1 MPRPSGKALDNRAI
15 PLMATSPIAIAPV
28 RPAAAHELVLEQLQ
42 RAIQLGRFLPG
53 DRLPAERDLA
63 LQLNVSRTTVRAA
76 ISVLQHR
83 GLVEVKR
90 GATGGI
96 EVRRPD
102 SGSKRRQLLGALHE
116 IRVVY
121 EYRYA
126 VECAAAR
133 LAAQRRT
140 SADLAALQRSLEE
153 MNVLTGSA
161 AARRTPENI
170 ARFQAADSAFHLT
183 IAEASGNPM
192 LLKAIEDARAGMFLP
207 IGAIFQ
213 QLEDNANDFHALILA
228 SIEARDGE
236 AAAAAMGAHIIEG
249 RNRLEA
255 MARRHARKP

>member
-1 MPRPSGKALDNRAI
+1 MTRARI
-15 PLMATSPIAIAPV
+15 DIAPV
-28 RPAAAHELVLEQLQ
+28 RPAAAHELALEQLQ

-53 DRLPAERDLA
+53 DRLPSERDLA
-63 LQLNVSRTTVRAA
+63 LQLHVSRTTVRAA
-76 ISVLQHR
+76 ISVLQRR
-83 GLVEVKR
+83 GLVEIKR

-96 EVRRPD
+96 VVRRPEP
-102 SGSKRRQLLGALHE
+102 GNKRRQLGAALDQ

-133 LAAQRRT
+133 LAAERRG
-140 SADLAALQRSLEE
+140 AAHLAALKDSLAE
-153 MNVLTGSA
+153 MSVLAGTP
-161 AARRTPENI
+161 AAREQPENI

-183 IAEASGNPM
+183 IAQAAGNPM
-192 LLKAIEDARAGMFLP
+192 LLKAVEDARAGMFLP
-207 IGAIFQ
+207 IGAVFRR
-213 QLEDNANDFHALILA
+213 LEDNANDFHALILA

-249 RNRLEA
+249 RRRLEA